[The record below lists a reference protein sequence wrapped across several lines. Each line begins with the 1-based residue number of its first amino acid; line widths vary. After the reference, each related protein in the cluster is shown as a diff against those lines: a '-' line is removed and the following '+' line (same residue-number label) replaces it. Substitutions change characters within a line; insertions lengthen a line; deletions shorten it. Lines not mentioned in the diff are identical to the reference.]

1 MKKSITFNFAMN
13 VLLSASNLLF
23 SLLTFPYLN
32 RVLLAEGMGRVSFAQ
47 SVIDY
52 VAAFALLGIPYYGIK
67 ACVEVRDNP
76 IALSKRVKELQ
87 ALGSLFSFF
96 SLLGLGILIFFVP
109 QLFAYR
115 RELLILAVAIPL
127 KNIGAEYY
135 FRATEQFSYIT
146 VRSILIR
153 LTSVLAIFLF
163 VKNRQD
169 LSIYL
174 VISVFLNAGSNLFN
188 YVYVRK
194 ELGLRELHKLELK
207 RHLQPIWT
215 FFLINIGWLM
225 YANTD
230 VIMLG
235 YLVGDQEVG
244 YYNASVR
251 IKTLLVIVLNA
262 LLQVV
267 LPRMIQAFQKQSEE
281 VAKRFVQQ
289 VSSICLLMSV
299 YVVGYVSFSA
309 DAVML
314 LLAGKAFE
322 PAVPVLQWTIW
333 EFFPLACST
342 VLYNVLVATSRERH
356 YYRSNFIGLAVNVL
370 LNTVLISRFQ
380 ALGAGMATVAGSTVV
395 FVALL
400 YQMPLEWKGYWN
412 WKNASKIIVMGLF
425 SVFVLWGLGLLVP
438 PVSPL
443 LFLLVTGLSYSGSYF
458 IVGWLLKEDMVM
470 LVSSRMRQMLLG
482 KDV

>member
-32 RVLLAEGMGRVSFAQ
+32 RVLLAEGMGRVAFAQ
-47 SVIDY
+47 SVMDY

-67 ACVEVRDNP
+67 VCVEVRDNP
-76 IALSKRVKELQ
+76 IELAKRVKELQ
-87 ALGSLFSFF
+87 VLGSFF
-96 SLLGLGILIFFVP
+96 SCFAVLGLLLLVLLFP
-109 QLFAYR
+109 QLADYR
-115 RELLILAVAIPL
+115 TELLILSFTIPL
-127 KNIGAEYY
+127 KTMGAEHY

-194 ELGLRELHKLELK
+194 ELGLRGLHKLELK

-244 YYNASVR
+244 YYNASVH

-299 YVVGYVSFSA
+299 YVIGYVSFSA

-314 LLAGKAFE
+314 FLAGKAFE

-333 EFFPLACST
+333 EFFPLACSI

-400 YQMPLEWKGYWN
+400 HQMPLEWKGYWN

-425 SVFVLWGLGLLVP
+425 SVFVLWGLSLLVP